1 MSEKYKGAT
10 ILVPLKGNSSDEE
23 VMRWASMIAKKHRS
37 TIYAVYVVVVKQE
50 LALETELPDEV
61 THGEQVLGEASR
73 IAQEIGVEVETGIL
87 QARAAGVA
95 IVEEAISRE
104 APLIIMAVT
113 YRKRNGEF
121 NMGKTVPY
129 VLKNAPS
136 RVWIFRESLQK
147 DNNS

>member
-23 VMRWASMIAKKHRS
+23 VMRWACMIAKKYRAS
-37 TIYAVYVVVVKQE
+37 IYAVYVVVVKQE

-61 THGEQVLGEASR
+61 AHGEQILEEANR

-95 IVEEAISRE
+95 IVEEAIVRT

-113 YRKRNGEF
+113 YRNRKGEF
-121 NMGKTVPY
+121 NMGRTVPY

-136 RVWIFRESLQK
+136 RVWIFREELQK
-147 DNNS
+147 DQ

>member
-23 VMRWASMIAKKHRS
+23 VMRWASQIAKKYRS
-37 TIYAVYVVVVKQE
+37 TIYAVYVVVVRQE
-50 LALETELPDEV
+50 LALETELPGEV
-61 THGEQVLGEASR
+61 THGEQVLGEACR

-95 IVEEAISRE
+95 IVEEAIVRS

-113 YRKRNGEF
+113 YRN
-121 NMGKTVPY
+121 
-129 VLKNAPS
+129 
-136 RVWIFRESLQK
+136 
-147 DNNS
+147 